1 MRGGMNDTP
10 SIWAIATRFGTPATS
25 VATKWPTNLNRSQG
39 FAVYGNID
47 GWSLRCRFK
56 QHEVF
61 TVEGLKV
68 LMTHIGGYP
77 GKYAPGIRAMIMRE
91 RPDIFISGH
100 SHILKIMNDPTLHCL
115 HINPGAAGR
124 YGIQT
129 VSTLVLLKLDSG
141 KPVGC
146 NVIELAR

>member
-1 MRGGMNDTP
+1 MTTIGILSDTHAWWDERYAKYLGDCDE
-10 SIWAIATRFGTPATS
+10 IWHAGDIGSDEVADKLESLTR
-25 VATKWPTNLNRSQG
+25 LR
-39 FAVYGNID
+39 AVYGNID

-100 SHILKIMNDPTLHCL
+100 SHILKIMNDPTGLPEL
-115 HINPGAAGR
+115 SFSSTR
-124 YGIQT
+124 VLT
-129 VSTLVLLKLDSG
+129 VCI
-141 KPVGC
+141 P
-146 NVIELAR
+146 